1 MRTTPATVLSA
12 TLLCLEGLGL
22 VALAVWQLIA
32 LTSGDTAS
40 FASALALIVLTV
52 VGAVVVLAFAGGVLR
67 GRSWG
72 RSGGI
77 VTQVLIV
84 SVAIGAATGEFAHPL
99 TGLAIAAPAIITFVL
114 LVIVARDAGRAAS
127 VDEGE

>member
-1 MRTTPATVLSA
+1 MRANPARVLSA
-12 TLLCLEGLGL
+12 ALLGLEGLGL
-22 VALAVWQLIA
+22 GALAVWQFFAMIA
-32 LTSGDTAS
+32 GDTAS
-40 FASALALIVLTV
+40 FASALALLVLTV

-99 TGLAIAAPAIITFVL
+99 TGLAIAAPAVATFVL

-127 VDEGE
+127 GDEDD